1 MGQGA
6 ESGGAKGG
14 GGEFVKFS
22 RSSAQRI
29 AKTVRTV
36 EGGNRNQP
44 GLTFEHPMPTTGSP
58 VRLCK
63 SGASTWTKGST
74 RTVDVWEAGECGSE
88 SQSTGVT
95 IAARNLYANIP
106 ANNLCSVARHGN
118 GCWYVIASEMVYR
131 DVITGVE
138 LQANKLRFTRT
149 RIWTLG
155 DETQPDPLDIAVA
168 NCPEDSGGGGGG

>member
-6 ESGGAKGG
+6 GSGGAKGG

-36 EGGNRNQP
+36 EGGNRNQT
-44 GLTFEHPMPTTGSP
+44 GLTFDHPMPTTGST

-63 SGASTWTKGST
+63 SGGSTWTKGSA
-74 RTVDVWEAGECGSE
+74 RTVDVWESGECGSE
-88 SQSTGVT
+88 SQSTGAT

-106 ANNLCSVARHGN
+106 ANKFCSVAKHGN
-118 GCWYVIASEMVYR
+118 GCWYVIAAEC
-131 DVITGVE
+131 D
-138 LQANKLRFTRT
+138 
-149 RIWTLG
+149 
-155 DETQPDPLDIAVA
+155 
-168 NCPEDSGGGGGG
+168 